1 MGLFGASLTVAE
13 RGTNGRI
20 LMIKVTGDDVAV
32 LASGFID
39 ATGLAF
45 GEHGCFI
52 SPNGVGTR
60 FGVSAYAVL
69 EPP

>member
-1 MGLFGASLTVAE
+1 
-13 RGTNGRI
+13 
-20 LMIKVTGDDVAV
+20 MIKVTGDDVAV